1 MVNISGDVK
10 KVLEERGVDPKDI
23 VAVVEGAESS
33 GDKLVSGSKSFAKKQ
48 CGDVVC
54 YAIYEGD
61 KLVSGYSHKLAE
73 KDIKHL
79 VEEETQEWTCN
90 KCGGGTVR
98 GNMDLEYLGVT
109 RLAPVVVCPKCMNGY
124 IEEDIA
130 AKTLVVAAMLLEKKA
145 G

>member
-1 MVNISGDVK
+1 MVDIPGDVK
-10 KVLEERGVDPKDI
+10 KVLEERGIDPKDI
-23 VAVVEGAESS
+23 SSVVEGAESS
-33 GDKLVSGSKSFAKKQ
+33 GVKLVSGPKSLAKKQ

-54 YAIYEGD
+54 YALYEGD
-61 KLVSGYSHKLAE
+61 KVTAGWSHKLKE
-73 KDIKHL
+73 MDIKHV

-98 GNMDLEYLGVT
+98 GNIDLEYLGVT
-109 RLAPVVVCPKCMNGY
+109 RLAPAVVCPKCMEAY

>member
-1 MVNISGDVK
+1 MVDIPGDVK

-23 VAVVEGAESS
+23 TAVVEGAESS
-33 GDKLVSGSKSFAKKQ
+33 GDKLVSGDKSMAKKQ

-54 YAIYEGD
+54 YAIYAGN
-61 KLVSGYSHKLAE
+61 KVVSGWSHKLHE
-73 KDIKHL
+73 QDIKHV

-90 KCGGGTVR
+90 KCGGVTVR